1 MSPPGALNR
10 EKKMS
15 KYYQISNKK
24 IRVSDHEPN
33 FSLDFLRG
41 KNDVELYTVD
51 ACGAKLDIQAQISN
65 LYEKGILDESD
76 LIEMNKKGLA
86 TKATL
91 RELDIKTSKRES
103 FLASQ
108 KKLVDS
114 WFKNGDKNSL
124 LLKELKENPGA
135 FASYKFTSSQKESW
149 IKYVQMK
156 FNKIGW

>member
-1 MSPPGALNR
+1 
-10 EKKMS
+10 MS
-15 KYYQISNKK
+15 KYYQINGKK
-24 IRVSDHEPN
+24 VRVSDHEPN
-33 FSLDFLRG
+33 YSLDFLRG

-65 LYEKGILDESD
+65 LYEKGILSESD

-108 KKLVDS
+108 KKLVDR
-114 WFKNGDKNSL
+114 WFTNLDENSPL
-124 LLKELKENPGA
+124 LMDLKANPGA
-135 FASYKFTSSQKESW
+135 FASYKFTPAQKASW
-149 IKYVQMK
+149 LKYVEKK
-156 FNKIGW
+156 FNERGWK